1 MTEQE
6 FRSHL
11 ESLKMTKEEIK
22 GVMARTFK
30 SHSVNIGGKVKK
42 E

>member
-1 MTEQE
+1 
-6 FRSHL
+6 
-11 ESLKMTKEEIK
+11 MTKEEIK

-42 E
+42 EWQRQKNTQN